1 LSSSKRQFRDL
12 LNGDFR
18 IDRWP
23 QVQENLAIAE
33 FQDEEKMGRFCSLP
47 KEGAGILLM
56 MTTEF
61 APESHVK
68 VVLENLTFALM
79 QSARRELGWCQ
90 LS

>member
-1 LSSSKRQFRDL
+1 MAIFES
-12 LNGDFR
+12 
-18 IDRWP
+18 IDGRKYRRTS
-23 QVQENLAIAE
+23 QIAE
-33 FQDEEKMGRFCSLP
+33 FQDEEKMGRFCGLP
-47 KEGAGILLM
+47 KEGTGILLM